1 MHGVKRRWRL
11 AAGRVEPLRLPV
23 GPQVAA
29 GVDSD
34 DRTQGRGGARA
45 GTARSGVH
53 RAAAV
58 FARLLHVLS
67 VPGGERDHL
76 AEPRRRYR
84 ARRGRAR
91 ASHQR
96 VFLRVRDLPGAARAD
111 ARPLRAAARA
121 VRASAV
127 RRVRRGPVRRGRQLR
142 RADDRARLHRAWGL
156 DLPDGVLQG
165 ECDVVAAR
173 PPALDE
179 RLRHGVRRARRA
191 VRDDS
196 GGAADSAGRLARHLL
211 DPVRPD
217 AGVGGVDLFRR
228 ARGAGRA
235 RRSTD
240 TLRRRSRGSAT
251 SSAARSSGG
260 CRSRPPS
267 TPPR

>member
-1 MHGVKRRWRL
+1 MN
-11 AAGRVEPLRLPV
+11 GRTE
-23 GPQVAA
+23 
-29 GVDSD
+29 
-34 DRTQGRGGARA
+34 GRGGAGAEPER
-45 GTARSGVH
+45 GGFH

-76 AEPRRRYR
+76 APPRRRYR

-111 ARPLRAAARA
+111 ARPLRAAAGA
-121 VRASAV
+121 VGAAAV
-127 RRVRRGPVRRGRQLR
+127 RRVRRGPVRRGRQFR
-142 RADDRARLHRAWGL
+142 RADDRARLHRARRL

-173 PPALDE
+173 PAALDE

-191 VRDDS
+191 VRDDP
-196 GGAADSAGRLARHLL
+196 GGAADSAGRLARRLL
-211 DPVRPD
+211 DPVRAD
-217 AGVGGVDLFRR
+217 AGVGRVYLFRR

-235 RRSTD
+235 RRSD
-240 TLRRRSRGSAT
+240 RHAEGADRGGRRT

-260 CRSRPPS
+260 CRSRPRS